1 MRIVAQI
8 RLATQTLAPRIAQI
22 CAQGVFYNAHRL
34 AEIRRMLTS
43 AANPHSA
50 STLESK
56 DAAIR
61 WEASPREFAQLRSGP
76 VLCRIDELGVLQLE
90 GPDSESFLQSQST
103 ADIAAMSLTSW
114 QLAGYCTAKGRLLAI
129 FEAWR
134 WHEGLRLLLPGDL
147 LKANLDRLSK
157 FVLRAKVRLSDVSAS
172 WAILGICGPG
182 SAETLMHSGVPV
194 PDQPWQCHEIEEDGR
209 VARVPSGPGCP
220 ERLLLLVPAERLDVW
235 LRRLPSVAQVDKAVW
250 WWTQVDAA
258 IPAVFEAT
266 RELFLPQA
274 VNLEVLGGVSFRKG
288 CYPGQEVVA
297 RSQYRGKLRRRLGL
311 AHVAQ
316 LGAGS
321 DIFHSIEAEPVGRV
335 VLAARGPQ
343 GGWDVLFE
351 CPTELT
357 EYGSLH
363 AGSRDAPPL
372 VLRALPYRIFDPT
385 A

>member
-1 MRIVAQI
+1 MA
-8 RLATQTLAPRIAQI
+8 ARIAPI
-22 CAQGVFYNAHRL
+22 CVARIFYNAHRL
-34 AEIRRMLTS
+34 AHAHRMLTS
-43 AANPHSA
+43 AANPPSPTTPEA
-50 STLESK
+50 K
-56 DAAIR
+56 DAAIC
-61 WEASPREFAQLRSGP
+61 WAASPTEFAQLRAGP
-76 VLCRIDELGVLQLE
+76 VLSRLDDLGVLQLE
-90 GPDSESFLQSQST
+90 GPDSESFLQTQST

-134 WHEGLRLLLPGDL
+134 WHAGLRLLLPREL
-147 LKANLDRLSK
+147 VKANLDRLSK
-157 FVLRAKVRLSDVSAS
+157 YVLRAKVRLSDVSAS

-182 SAETLMHSGVPV
+182 SAEALMQAGVPV

-209 VARVPSGPGCP
+209 IARVPSGPGST
-220 ERLLLLVPAERLDVW
+220 ERMLLLISAERLDVW
-235 LRRLPSVAQVDKAVW
+235 LRRLPLVAHVDKALW
-250 WWTQVDAA
+250 WWTQIDAA

-266 RELFLPQA
+266 RELFVPQA

-311 AHVAQ
+311 AHTAQ
-316 LGAGS
+316 MGAGS
-321 DIFHSIEAEPVGRV
+321 DIFHSNATDPVGRL
-335 VLAARGPQ
+335 VLAAKAPD
-343 GGWDVLFE
+343 GGWDLLFE

-363 AGSRDAPPL
+363 AGSRDAPAL
-372 VLRALPYRIFDPT
+372 VLRALPYPIFDPT